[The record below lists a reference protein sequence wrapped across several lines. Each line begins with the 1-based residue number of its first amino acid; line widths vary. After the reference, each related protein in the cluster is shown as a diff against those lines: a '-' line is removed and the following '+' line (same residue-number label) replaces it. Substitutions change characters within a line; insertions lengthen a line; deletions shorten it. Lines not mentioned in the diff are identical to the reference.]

1 MRFSLLS
8 FLLGNI
14 NFRRDI
20 SLLYSKKPNLGT
32 EFERPFYF
40 PPELPGKLNL
50 ALNPDFSIKE
60 DKDVNTTFHSP
71 TKTTTPKF
79 FNTTT
84 PKFFNTTTNPQDVN
98 ITVLQETKP
107 KKELK
112 VSTKYIRD
120 GPFEKQMEG
129 SQYYIVYL
137 FILTCSKIFL
147 HNH

>member
-1 MRFSLLS
+1 MRFSLLP

-14 NFRRDI
+14 NFRKNI
-20 SLLYSKKPNLGT
+20 SILYSKKPNLGT

-40 PPELPGKLNL
+40 PPELASKLNL
-50 ALNPDFSIKE
+50 SLTPEFSIKK
-60 DKDVNTTFHSP
+60 DKNVL
-71 TKTTTPKF
+71 KK
-79 FNTTT
+79 
-84 PKFFNTTTNPQDVN
+84 DVN

-120 GPFEKQMEG
+120 EPFEKQMEG
-129 SQYYIVYL
+129 VIVAGLQYYIVYL

>member
-1 MRFSLLS
+1 MRFSLLP

-14 NFRRDI
+14 NFRKNI
-20 SLLYSKKPNLGT
+20 SILYSKKPNLGT

-60 DKDVNTTFHSP
+60 DKN
-71 TKTTTPKF
+71 
-79 FNTTT
+79 
-84 PKFFNTTTNPQDVN
+84 VN

-120 GPFEKQMEG
+120 EPFEKQMEG
-129 SQYYIVYL
+129 VIVAGLQYYIVFL
-137 FILTCSKIFL
+137 FILICSKLFL

>member
-1 MRFSLLS
+1 MRFSLLP

-14 NFRRDI
+14 NFRKNI
-20 SLLYSKKPNLGT
+20 SILYSKKPNLGT

-40 PPELPGKLNL
+40 PPELASKLNL
-50 ALNPDFSIKE
+50 SLTPEFSIKK
-60 DKDVNTTFHSP
+60 DKNVL
-71 TKTTTPKF
+71 KK
-79 FNTTT
+79 
-84 PKFFNTTTNPQDVN
+84 DVN

-120 GPFEKQMEG
+120 EPFEKQTEG
-129 SQYYIVYL
+129 VIVAGLQYYIIYL

-147 HNH
+147 HNHEYL

>member
-1 MRFSLLS
+1 MRFSLLP

-14 NFRRDI
+14 NFRKNI
-20 SLLYSKKPNLGT
+20 SILYSKKPNLGT

-40 PPELPGKLNL
+40 PPELASKLNL
-50 ALNPDFSIKE
+50 SLTPEFSIKK
-60 DKDVNTTFHSP
+60 DKNVL
-71 TKTTTPKF
+71 KK
-79 FNTTT
+79 
-84 PKFFNTTTNPQDVN
+84 DVN

-120 GPFEKQMEG
+120 EPFEKQMEG
-129 SQYYIVYL
+129 VIVAGLQYYIVYL
-137 FILTCSKIFL
+137 FILTCSKMFL

>member
-1 MRFSLLS
+1 MRFSLLP

-14 NFRRDI
+14 NFRKNI
-20 SLLYSKKPNLGT
+20 SILYSKKPNLGT

-60 DKDVNTTFHSP
+60 DKNVNITEN
-71 TKTTTPKF
+71 PK
-79 FNTTT
+79 NVL
-84 PKFFNTTTNPQDVN
+84 KKDVN

-120 GPFEKQMEG
+120 EPFEKQMEG
-129 SQYYIVYL
+129 VIVAGLQYYIVFL
-137 FILTCSKIFL
+137 FILICSKLFL